1 MGSVLPISLLPV
13 LLVQRGNLLVSNL
26 DADDEYLAVRETRR
40 FMIDYADVLN
50 FTAHTWGRV
59 ILLLYYY
66 DGGVRYMSKVAKARA
81 AEKAQQAEERTRA
94 ERARAAKK
102 GVKKSSMGDIKGQT
116 TVAGGTGVLNPGHNT
131 VTNASNPSGSS
142 SSSGCSSSSSSSSST
157 KIKNKASSDE
167 PWGAT
172 IDSIFSDDDES
183 EGGGEKT
190 DSAEADQVITN
201 GGYVV
206 EAHGQHY
213 IVRVPHD
220 FKTRHLLE
228 FLGDALPPA
237 KMCLPEVGITQMN
250 SMEG

>member
-1 MGSVLPISLLPV
+1 MNLHYCVVSVLPISLFR
-13 LLVQRGNLLVSNL
+13 LLFAQRGNLLVSNL

-81 AEKAQQAEERTRA
+81 AEKAQQAEERARA

-102 GVKKSSMGDIKGQT
+102 GGKKSRMGNIKGPT
-116 TVAGGTGVLNPGHNT
+116 TVAGGAGVLNPGHNT
-131 VTNASNPSGSS
+131 VTNASKPSGSS
-142 SSSGCSSSSSSSSST
+142 SSSGSSS
-157 KIKNKASSDE
+157 KNKAHSDN

-172 IDSIFSDDDES
+172 IDSIFGDDDES
-183 EGGGEKT
+183 EADGEKT

>member
-1 MGSVLPISLLPV
+1 
-13 LLVQRGNLLVSNL
+13 
-26 DADDEYLAVRETRR
+26 
-40 FMIDYADVLN
+40 MIDYADVLN

-81 AEKAQQAEERTRA
+81 AEKAQQAEERSRA
-94 ERARAAKK
+94 ERARSARK
-102 GVKKSSMGDIKGQT
+102 GGKKSSMGDITGQK
-116 TVAGGTGVLNPGHNT
+116 TVTEGGGVPQPGHNT
-131 VTNASNPSGSS
+131 VTNTSKSS
-142 SSSGCSSSSSSSSST
+142 SSCSSS
-157 KIKNKASSDE
+157 KNKARSDE

-172 IDSIFSDDDES
+172 IDSIFSDG
-183 EGGGEKT
+183 EGEADGEKT
-190 DSAEADQVITN
+190 DSAEANDVITN

-237 KMCLPEVGITQMN
+237 KMCLPEVGITQTN

>member
-1 MGSVLPISLLPV
+1 MNLQYCLVSVLPIFLLPPPF
-13 LLVQRGNLLVSNL
+13 VQRGNLLVSNL

-66 DGGVRYMSKVAKARA
+66 DGGVRYMSKVAKARE
-81 AEKAQQAEERTRA
+81 AEKAQQAEERARA

-102 GVKKSSMGDIKGQT
+102 GGKKSSMGDIKGQK
-116 TVAGGTGVLNPGHNT
+116 TVTEGGGVPQPGHNT
-131 VTNASNPSGSS
+131 VMNTSKSS
-142 SSSGCSSSSSSSSST
+142 SSS
-157 KIKNKASSDE
+157 KNKARSDE

-183 EGGGEKT
+183 EGDGEKT
-190 DSAEADQVITN
+190 DTAEANEVITN